1 MQMTNIAYLNAINP
15 TPVLSRY
22 NKPKR
27 KVKFNLISYADC
39 FFFYFFCENI
49 TLGKQNRIPPFSPCY
64 K

>member
-1 MQMTNIAYLNAINP
+1 MQRANIAYLNAINP

-39 FFFYFFCENI
+39 FFFFINNSWKTESDSTIF
-49 TLGKQNRIPPFSPCY
+49 TLL
-64 K
+64 

>member
-1 MQMTNIAYLNAINP
+1 MQRANIADLNAINP

-39 FFFYFFCENI
+39 FFFFFI
-49 TLGKQNRIPPFSPCY
+49 Y